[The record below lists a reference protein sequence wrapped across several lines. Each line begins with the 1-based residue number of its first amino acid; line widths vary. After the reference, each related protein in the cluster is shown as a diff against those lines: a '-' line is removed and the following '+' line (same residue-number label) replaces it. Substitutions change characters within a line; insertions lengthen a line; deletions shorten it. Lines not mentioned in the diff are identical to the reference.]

1 MWKVSSDRYRQN
13 MWKEEGALFKVEASR
28 KAPFVRS
35 VHLLRSPGKPLKLTD
50 ARVSPQLEESES
62 HGEELSISNL

>member
-35 VHLLRSPGKPLKLTD
+35 VHLQIAITWKALKTY
-50 ARVSPQLEESES
+50 
-62 HGEELSISNL
+62 